1 MDRNWANNMIIFHL
15 FVLTATFAA
24 GIARR
29 KFLDVFPL
37 AIGTRVATKCCVK
50 RPPGF
55 KASILN
61 AARGATL
68 F

>member
-37 AIGTRVATKCCVK
+37 AIGTRVATKCLRQK
-50 RPPGF
+50 T
-55 KASILN
+55 KL
-61 AARGATL
+61 
-68 F
+68 